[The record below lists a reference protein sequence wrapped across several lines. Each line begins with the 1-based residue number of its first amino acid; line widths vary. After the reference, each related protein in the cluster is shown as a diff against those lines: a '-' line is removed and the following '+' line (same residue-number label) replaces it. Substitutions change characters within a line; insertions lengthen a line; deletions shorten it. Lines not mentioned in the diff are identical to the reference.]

1 MPSLQGLLAVDF
13 GAADVGTL
21 GVRWPELC
29 MFIFGGESLAAATL
43 VRVDLE
49 QLLFQGGRGSTAS
62 QRTYRELAP
71 IYAVGKVPVYFGR
84 ECR

>member
-29 MFIFGGESLAAATL
+29 MFIFGGESLAADTV

-71 IYAVGKVPVYFGR
+71 IHAAGKVPVYFCR

>member
-13 GAADVGTL
+13 GVADVGTL

-29 MFIFGGESLAAATL
+29 MFIFGGERLAADTV

-49 QLLFQGGRGSTAS
+49 QLLCQGGRGSTTS
-62 QRTYRELAP
+62 QRTYRELAT
-71 IYAVGKVPVYFGR
+71 IHAAGKVPVYFCR

>member
-13 GAADVGTL
+13 GAADVGTF

-71 IYAVGKVPVYFGR
+71 IHAAGKVPVCFGR

>member
-71 IYAVGKVPVYFGR
+71 IHAAGKVPVYFGR